1 MGPFREVVSDSEAS
15 SSETIDVRHNG
26 HGRRMNALEADSRL
40 EILDAHTDDTTYDAA
55 TAKQVTAFTFCPK
68 SCMFR
73 SFQVA

>member
-1 MGPFREVVSDSEAS
+1 
-15 SSETIDVRHNG
+15 
-26 HGRRMNALEADSRL
+26 MNALEADSRL